1 MRSKKASKSV
11 SKTTPKAAVK
21 TAAATEVNGIVLKR
35 AFPGQ
40 DADGLKLVRRH
51 LRKTLRADGTFKFHK
66 IGTRWVFPS
75 KRDVEAARKAVA
87 PYLQ

>member
-1 MRSKKASKSV
+1 MRKTVKTV
-11 SKTTPKAAVK
+11 SKTAAKAVSKSSPAND
-21 TAAATEVNGIVLKR
+21 NGIVLKR

-40 DADGLKLVRRH
+40 DSDGLKLVRRH

-66 IGTRWVFPS
+66 IGSRWVFPT
-75 KRDVEAARKAVA
+75 KRDVEAARKAVQ